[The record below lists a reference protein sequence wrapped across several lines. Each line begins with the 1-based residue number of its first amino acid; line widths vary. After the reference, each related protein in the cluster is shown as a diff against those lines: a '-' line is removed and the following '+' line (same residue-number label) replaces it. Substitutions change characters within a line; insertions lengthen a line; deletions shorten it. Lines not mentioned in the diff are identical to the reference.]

1 MAQTL
6 SDALA
11 WWARMQPQ
19 APAVVLNGKAL
30 TYGHFKEWSDRAAS
44 YLVSKGV
51 QPGDRVGICALNSH
65 AYCALIM
72 GIIRVGAIVAPINF
86 RFTVRE
92 IADLTSTTEPKIVFA
107 GPEFI
112 ENIQA
117 AGLSAYPIE
126 EVEALS
132 EGAPARVSHDVD
144 PDAPVVI
151 IATSGSTAKPKG
163 VVFSH
168 RTMTSYVG
176 NWAVEGPG
184 SSVGAKVLSLAPL
197 NTSAGFVQLIH
208 YMVQGCT
215 IYMQPTFVPAEVL
228 RLIVEERLTCFGA
241 VPVFFEAIA
250 ALPEF
255 KDADLS
261 SLKLVT
267 CGGAR
272 VSRQLLKTYKEK
284 GVTIRQ
290 IYGQT
295 EVGGNATMMPE
306 HLAMEEPEKCGWGGI
321 YIELRVVRP
330 DGTECDPGEHGEI
343 LMRSPGM
350 MVGYWRNEA
359 ETAKALRDGW
369 LYSGDIGSLDERG
382 LLTYID
388 RMKDL
393 IISGGLNISAAEVEA
408 VISEYPGISEVLV
421 IAAPC
426 DKFGETPLAVYHG
439 PQEVSVEDLI
449 RHCNDNLSNFK
460 VPRYVIYSPEAL
472 PRLATGKMS
481 KPAVRER
488 YADAHIT
495 LQRVR

>member
-6 SDALA
+6 CDALA
-11 WWARMQPQ
+11 WWARMQPE
-19 APAVVLNGKAL
+19 APAVVLDGKAL
-30 TYGHFKEWSDRAAS
+30 TYGRFKDWSDRIADHLLA
-44 YLVSKGV
+44 LGI

-65 AYCALIM
+65 TYCALIM
-72 GIIRVGAIVAPINF
+72 GAIRIGAIVSPINF

-92 IADLTSTTEPKIVFA
+92 IVDLTSTTEPKLVFA
-107 GPEFI
+107 ESEFE
-112 ENIQA
+112 ENIKNSN
-117 AGLSAYPIE
+117 LSVRNISE
-126 EVEALS
+126 LDALFD
-132 EGAPARVSHDVD
+132 GDAVAVDFQVD
-144 PDAPVVI
+144 PEAPVVI

-176 NWAVEGPG
+176 NWATEGPG
-184 SSVGAKVLSLAPL
+184 SSVGAKILSLAPL

-215 IYMQPTFVPAEVL
+215 VYMQPQFVPADIL
-228 RLIVEERLTCFGA
+228 KLIVEERLTCFGA

-255 KDADLS
+255 ADADLS

-272 VSRQLLKTYKEK
+272 VSPRLLQTYKAK

-306 HLAMEEPEKCGWGGI
+306 HLAMDEPEKCGWGGI

-330 DGTECDPGEHGEI
+330 DGSDCDVGEAGEI
-343 LMRSPGM
+343 VMRSPGM

-359 ETAKALRDGW
+359 ETANALRDGW
-369 LYSGDIGSLDERG
+369 LYSGDIGKLDERG

-408 VISEYPGISEVLV
+408 VISEHPGIVEVLV

-426 DKFGETPLAVYHG
+426 EKFGETPMAIYHG
-439 PQEVSVEDLI
+439 PEEVSVEALI
-449 RHCNDNLSNFK
+449 RRCNDNLSNFK
-460 VPRYVIYSPEAL
+460 VPRYVIYSPDPL

-481 KPAVRER
+481 KPALRER
-488 YADAHIT
+488 YADAHKT

>member
-6 SDALA
+6 SDALS
-11 WWARMQPQ
+11 WWARMQPD
-19 APAVVLNGKAL
+19 AAAVILNGEKL
-30 TYGHFKEWSDRAAS
+30 TYGHLKAWSDRVAND
-44 YLVSKGV
+44 LVSRGIK
-51 QPGDRVGICALNSH
+51 PGDRVGICALNSH

-72 GIIRVGAIVAPINF
+72 GAIRIGAIVSPINF

-107 GPEFI
+107 GQDFI
-112 ENIQA
+112 ESTKA
-117 AGLSAYPIE
+117 AGLDVYPISE
-126 EVEALS
+126 IEALS
-132 EGAPARVSHDVD
+132 AGQTVSVSHDID

-163 VVFSH
+163 VVFTH

-176 NWAVEGPG
+176 NWATEGPG
-184 SSVGAKVLSLAPL
+184 SSVGAKILSLAPL

-208 YMVQGCT
+208 YLVQGCT
-215 IYMQPTFVPAEVL
+215 IYMQPTFVPSEVL
-228 RLIVEERLTCFGA
+228 KLIVEERLTCFGA

-255 KDADLS
+255 ADADLS

-272 VSRQLLKTYKEK
+272 VSRRLLKTYKDK

-330 DGTECDPGEHGEI
+330 DGSDCAPGEPGEI
-343 LMRSPGM
+343 IMRSPGM

-460 VPRYVIYSPEAL
+460 VPRYVIYSPDPL

-488 YADAHIT
+488 YADAHKS

>member
-6 SDALA
+6 TDALA
-11 WWARMQPQ
+11 WWGRMQPE
-19 APAVVLNGKAL
+19 APAVILNGEVL
-30 TYGHFKEWSDRAAS
+30 TYGHYKDWSDRVAA
-44 YLVSKGV
+44 YLIELGV
-51 QPGDRVGICALNSH
+51 QPGDRVGICALNSLS
-65 AYCALIM
+65 YCALIM
-72 GIIRVGAIVAPINF
+72 GVMRMGAIVAPINF
-86 RFTVRE
+86 RFTTRE
-92 IADLTSTTEPKIVFA
+92 IADLTSTTEPKVVFA
-107 GPEFI
+107 GDEFAAI
-112 ENIQA
+112 VKA
-117 AGLSAYPIE
+117 AGL
-126 EVEALS
+126 EVRSISEIEALS
-132 EGAPARVSHDVD
+132 TGSKANVDHTID

-168 RTMTSYVG
+168 RTMTSYAG
-176 NWAVEGPG
+176 NWALEGPG
-184 SSVGAKVLSLAPL
+184 ASVGSRIISLAPL

-215 IYMQPTFVPAEVL
+215 IYMQPQFNPSEVL
-228 RLIVEERLTCFGA
+228 KLIVTEKISSFGA

-255 KDADLS
+255 AEADLS
-261 SLKLVT
+261 SLKMAF

-272 VSRQLLKTYKEK
+272 VSRQLLKVYKEK

-306 HLAMEEPEKCGWGGI
+306 HLAMDEPEKCGWGGI

-330 DGTECDPGEHGEI
+330 DGTDCDPGEAGEI
-343 LMRSPGM
+343 IMRSPGM

-359 ETAKALRDGW
+359 ETAKALKGGW
-369 LYSGDIGSLDERG
+369 LHSGDIGKRDERG

-408 VISEYPGISEVLV
+408 VISEYPGIAEVLV

-426 DKFGETPLAVYHG
+426 DKFGETPLAVYHAAEPVDVAG
-439 PQEVSVEDLI
+439 LI
-449 RHCNDNLSNFK
+449 AHCNANLSNFK
-460 VPRYVIYSPEAL
+460 VPRYVIHSPEPL

-495 LQRVR
+495 LERVR

>member
-6 SDALA
+6 CDALA
-11 WWARMQPQ
+11 WWARMQPE
-19 APAVVLNGKAL
+19 APAVVLNGETL
-30 TYGHFKEWSDRAAS
+30 TYGHFKAWSDRIANHLIS
-44 YLVSKGV
+44 LGV
-51 QPGDRVGICALNSH
+51 KPGDRVGICSLNSH

-72 GIIRVGAIVAPINF
+72 GAIRAGAIVSPINF

-92 IADLTSTTEPKIVFA
+92 IADLTSTTEPKVVFA
-107 GPEFI
+107 TPDFI
-112 ENIQA
+112 ENVQKV
-117 AGLSAYPIE
+117 GLNVHPMADI
-126 EVEALS
+126 EALS
-132 EGAPARVSHDVD
+132 AGDAAVVSHDVN
-144 PDAPVVI
+144 PEAPVVI

-163 VVFSH
+163 VVFTH
-168 RTMTSYVG
+168 GTMTSYVA
-176 NWAVEGPG
+176 NWAVEGPQ

-197 NTSAGFVQLIH
+197 NTSAGFVQLMH

-215 IYMQPTFVPAEVL
+215 IYMQPQFVPSEVL
-228 RLIVEERLTCFGA
+228 RTIVEERLTCFAA
-241 VPVFFEAIA
+241 VPVFFEALA

-255 KDADLS
+255 ADADLS

-272 VSRQLLKTYKEK
+272 VSQKLLQTYKAK

-306 HLAMEEPEKCGWGGI
+306 HLAMEEPEKCGWGGVF
-321 YIELRVVRP
+321 IELRVVRP
-330 DGTECDPGEHGEI
+330 DGTDCDPGEPGEI
-343 LMRSPGM
+343 IMRSPGM
-350 MVGYWRNEA
+350 MVGYWRNEE

-388 RMKDL
+388 RIKDL

-408 VISEYPGISEVLV
+408 VINEYTGVTEVLV

-426 DKFGETPLAVYHG
+426 DKFGETPMAIYHG
-439 PQEVSVEDLI
+439 PQEVDVQGLI
-449 RHCNDNLSNFK
+449 QHCNDNLSNFK
-460 VPRYVIYSPEAL
+460 VPRYVIYSAEPL
-472 PRLATGKMS
+472 PRLATGKLS
-481 KPAVRER
+481 KPALRER
-488 YADAHIT
+488 YADAHKT

>member
-6 SDALA
+6 TDALA
-11 WWARMQPQ
+11 WWARMQPD
-19 APAVVLNGKAL
+19 APAVVLNGESL
-30 TYGHFKEWSDRAAS
+30 TYGDFKAWSDRVAN
-44 YLVSKGV
+44 YLITKGIK
-51 QPGDRVGICALNSH
+51 PGDRVGICALNSL

-72 GIIRVGAIVAPINF
+72 GTIRAGGIVAPINF

-92 IADLTSTTEPKIVFA
+92 ITDLTSTTEPAVVFA
-107 GPEFI
+107 GPEFV
-112 ENIQA
+112 ENTTA
-117 AGLSAYPIE
+117 AGLNVHPIAE
-126 EVEALS
+126 IEVLKD
-132 EGAPARVSHDVD
+132 GANAGVAHDID

-184 SSVGAKVLSLAPL
+184 STVGSRIISLAPL

-208 YMVQGCT
+208 YLVQGCT
-215 IYMQPTFVPAEVL
+215 IYMQPQFVPSEVL
-228 RLIVEERLTCFGA
+228 KLIVDEQISCFGA

-255 KDADLS
+255 ADADLS

-272 VSRQLLKTYKEK
+272 VSPRLLNIYKDK

-306 HLAMEEPEKCGWGGI
+306 HLAMSEPDKCGWGGVF
-321 YIELRVVRP
+321 IELRVVRP
-330 DGTECDPGEHGEI
+330 DGTDCDPGEHGEI
-343 LMRSPGM
+343 IMRSPGM

-369 LYSGDIGSLDERG
+369 LYSGDIGTLDNRG
-382 LLTYID
+382 LLTYVD

-408 VISEYPGISEVLV
+408 VISEYPGVTEVLV

-426 DKFGETPLAVYHG
+426 DKFGETPMAIYHG
-439 PQEVSVEDLI
+439 TAEIDVEGLI

-460 VPRYVIYSPEAL
+460 VPRYVIFSAEPL
-472 PRLATGKMS
+472 PRLATGKLS

-488 YADAHIT
+488 YAEAHKT

>member
-6 SDALA
+6 CDALS
-11 WWARMQPQ
+11 WWARMQPA

-30 TYGHFKEWSDRAAS
+30 TYGQFKDWSDRVANH
-44 YLVSKGV
+44 LQNLGV
-51 QPGDRVGICALNSH
+51 KPGDRVGICALNSH

-72 GIIRVGAIVAPINF
+72 GIIRIGAIVSPINF

-92 IADLTSTTEPKIVFA
+92 ITDLTSTTEPKVVFA
-107 GPEFI
+107 GPDFV
-112 ENIQA
+112 ENIQN
-117 AGLSAYPIE
+117 AGLAHYPMADI
-126 EVEALS
+126 EAL
-132 EGAPARVSHDVD
+132 EHGEKAAVKHTIDV
-144 PDAPVVI
+144 DAPVVI

-163 VVFSH
+163 VVFTH
-168 RTMTSYVG
+168 RTMTSYVA

-215 IYMQPTFVPAEVL
+215 IYMQPQFVPAEIL
-228 RLIVEERLTCFGA
+228 KLIVNEKLTCFGA

-255 KDADLS
+255 AEADLS

-272 VSRQLLKTYKEK
+272 VSPRLLKTYKDK

-306 HLAMEEPEKCGWGGI
+306 HLAMQEPEKCGWGGI
-321 YIELRVVRP
+321 FIELRVVRP
-330 DGTECDPGEHGEI
+330 DGSDCDAGEAGEI
-343 LMRSPGM
+343 IMRSPGM

-359 ETAKALRDGW
+359 ETAKALRNGW
-369 LYSGDIGSLDERG
+369 LYSGDIGKLDEQG

-408 VISEYPGISEVLV
+408 VISEHPGIIEVLV

-426 DKFGETPLAVYHG
+426 DKFGETPMAIYHG
-439 PQEVSVEDLI
+439 PQEVDIDSLI
-449 RHCNDNLSNFK
+449 KHCNDNLSNFK
-460 VPRYVIYSPEAL
+460 VPRYVIYSAEPL

-488 YADAHIT
+488 YADAYKN

>member
-19 APAVVLNGKAL
+19 SPAVILEGESL
-30 TYGHFKEWSDRAAS
+30 TYGQFKDWSDRIAHD
-44 YLVSKGV
+44 LIKRGIK
-51 QPGDRVGICALNSH
+51 PGDRVGVCALNSL

-72 GIIRVGAIVAPINF
+72 GIIRAGGIVAPINF

-92 IADLTSTTEPKIVFA
+92 IVDLTSSTEPALVFA
-107 GPEFI
+107 GPDFI
-112 ENIQA
+112 QSIKE
-117 AGLSAYPIE
+117 AGLNALPMADI
-126 EVEALS
+126 EALK
-132 EGAPARVSHDVD
+132 EGDLVTVAHDID

-163 VVFSH
+163 VVFTH
-168 RTMTSYVG
+168 RTMTSYVA

-184 SSVGAKVLSLAPL
+184 SSVGSRIISLAPL

-215 IYMQPTFVPAEVL
+215 TYMQPQFISSEVL
-228 RLIVEERLTCFGA
+228 KLIVDEKINCFAA
-241 VPVFFEAIA
+241 VPVFFETIA

-255 KDADLS
+255 ATADLS
-261 SLKLVT
+261 SLRMVT

-272 VSRQLLKTYKEK
+272 VPARLMQVYKDK
-284 GVTIRQ
+284 GIIIRQ

-295 EVGGNATMMPE
+295 EVGGYGTIMPE
-306 HLAMEEPEKCGWGGI
+306 HLAFAEPEKCGWGGVFV
-321 YIELRVVRP
+321 ELRVVHP
-330 DGTECDPGEHGEI
+330 DGTDCDPGEAGEI

-350 MVGYWRNEA
+350 MVGYWRNET
-359 ETAKALRDGW
+359 ETAKALKDGW
-369 LYSGDIGSLDERG
+369 LHTGDIGALDERG
-382 LLTYID
+382 LLTFID
-388 RMKDL
+388 RLKDL

-426 DKFGETPLAVYHG
+426 DRFGETPMAVYHG
-439 PQEVSVEDLI
+439 PEAVDVQDLI

-460 VPRYVIYSPEAL
+460 VPRFVIYSPEPL

-481 KPAVRER
+481 KPAVRQT
-488 YADAHIT
+488 YADAHKT
-495 LQRVR
+495 LERVR

>member
-11 WWARMQPQ
+11 WWGRMQPD
-19 APAVVLNGKAL
+19 APAVILNGQKL
-30 TYGHFKEWSDRAAS
+30 TYGHYKDWSDRVAN
-44 YLVSKGV
+44 YLVELGV
-51 QPGDRVGICALNSH
+51 KPGDRVGICALNSLS
-65 AYCALIM
+65 YCALIM
-72 GIIRVGAIVAPINF
+72 GAIRMGAIVAPINF

-92 IADLTSTTEPKIVFA
+92 IADLTSTTEPKVVFA
-107 GPEFI
+107 GPEFAD
-112 ENIQA
+112 NIKA
-117 AGLSAYPIE
+117 AGLDVRPIDE
-126 EVEALS
+126 IDALS
-132 EGAPARVSHDVD
+132 SGDPTRVAHTID

-168 RTMTSYVG
+168 RTMTSYVA

-184 SSVGAKVLSLAPL
+184 STVGSRIISLAPL

-208 YMVQGCT
+208 YLVQGCT
-215 IYMQPTFVPAEVL
+215 IYMQPQFVPSDVL
-228 RLIVEERLTCFGA
+228 KLIVDEKISCFGA

-255 KDADLS
+255 AEADLS

-272 VSRQLLKTYKEK
+272 VSRQLLKTYKAK

-306 HLAMEEPEKCGWGGI
+306 YLAMEEPEKCGWGGI
-321 YIELRVVRP
+321 FIELRVVRP
-330 DGTECDPGEHGEI
+330 DGTDCAPGEPGEI

-369 LYSGDIGSLDERG
+369 LYSGDIGKLDERG

-408 VISEYPGISEVLV
+408 VISEYPGVAEVLV

-426 DKFGETPLAVYHG
+426 DKFGETPLAVYHAAE
-439 PQEVSVEDLI
+439 PIDVSGLI
-449 RHCNDNLSNFK
+449 AHCNANLSNFK
-460 VPRYVIYSPEAL
+460 VPRYVIHSSEPL

-488 YADAHIT
+488 YADAYKS
-495 LQRVR
+495 LERVR